1 MTKRFFRSAVAVLAL
16 AAAACTPRERTL
28 VLLST
33 NDIHAQIDRFPQ
45 LAAAVEACRDTTDNV
60 VLIDAGDRW
69 TGNPYVDRTPTPGM
83 PIIRLMNRLGYDVAT
98 LGNHEFDH
106 GQAFLGRM
114 IDSMEFAVVCA
125 NVRSDTCTFPQ
136 LPPYTIV
143 ERGGI
148 RIGLVGVVTN
158 YEGPGHPAGH
168 ASSFV
173 GLEFPDPQEMAM
185 RYGEELRPKVDVLV
199 LVSHMGDDRDEEFL
213 LKAAHSADGGGNNV
227 DGCAVS
233 ENRAVDRG
241 EHVDGS
247 AASENRAA
255 GGGDKGAGCAASAG
269 GAPLYDVV
277 IGGHTHEVRNSVV
290 GGTLLTQTGKNLNNV
305 GVTVI
310 RMRGRKIV
318 DCTFRLVDVSAYDA
332 AEPYAGEVVAY
343 NADPELNRPAGRFTR
358 GAGKLGI
365 AGWMARSVAAATKSD
380 VGFYHRGGVR
390 VDTIPAGDVSRA
402 QIYALEPFNSTVAVS
417 RMTPEALRRIIMA
430 KYNDTCNL
438 KEAHRIDLIATTPY
452 TIVTD
457 ADDRAIDVLFPQLQE
472 GRIYRMAYNDYVFK
486 NYAEID
492 RSAGSLLEGM
502 LVNELLLNE
511 LSIGRPVTVDNTPL
525 QRISVRR

>member
-173 GLEFPDPQEMAM
+173 GLEFPDPQAMAM
-185 RYGEELRPKVDVLV
+185 RYGEELRPQVDVLV

-233 ENRAVDRG
+233 ENRA
-241 EHVDGS
+241 
-247 AASENRAA
+247 A
-255 GGGDKGAGCAASAG
+255 GGGDNGGGSAASAG

-310 RMRGRKIV
+310 RMHGRKIV

-438 KEAHRIDLIATTPY
+438 KEAHRIDLVATTPY

-511 LSIGRPVTVDNTPL
+511 LSTSRPVTVDNTPL

>member
-1 MTKRFFRSAVAVLAL
+1 M
-16 AAAACTPRERTL
+16 
-28 VLLST
+28 
-33 NDIHAQIDRFPQ
+33 
-45 LAAAVEACRDTTDNV
+45 
-60 VLIDAGDRW
+60 
-69 TGNPYVDRTPTPGM
+69 
-83 PIIRLMNRLGYDVAT
+83 
-98 LGNHEFDH
+98 
-106 GQAFLGRM
+106 
-114 IDSMEFAVVCA
+114 
-125 NVRSDTCTFPQ
+125 
-136 LPPYTIV
+136 
-143 ERGGI
+143 
-148 RIGLVGVVTN
+148 
-158 YEGPGHPAGH
+158 
-168 ASSFV
+168 
-173 GLEFPDPQEMAM
+173 
-185 RYGEELRPKVDVLV
+185 
-199 LVSHMGDDRDEEFL
+199 
-213 LKAAHSADGGGNNV
+213 
-227 DGCAVS
+227 
-233 ENRAVDRG
+233 
-241 EHVDGS
+241 
-247 AASENRAA
+247 
-255 GGGDKGAGCAASAG
+255 
-269 GAPLYDVV
+269 

-438 KEAHRIDLIATTPY
+438 KEAHRIDLVATTPY

-502 LVNELLLNE
+502 LVNELLLSE
-511 LSIGRPVTVDNTPL
+511 LSNGRPVTVDNTPL